1 MRFYKIFLTIILL
14 MLTVICNAAE
24 PNLIAFVGE
33 KISIEPFKP
42 KVRTMDSAFYA
53 KYRVLQVI
61 FGTLPAKEITFAVY
75 DHYGEPR
82 FSNYKHVLLFISKSD
97 DGSFYHQKYQYFPVY
112 KTKDGRW
119 FGCGSP
125 YQNEGNSHCH
135 MTAYTEDVEY
145 EKPVYFSLKGL
156 KRHEIKE
163 RYPAEFF
170 SYIKGRAYCKKGAPV
185 DELFRVKREGV
196 LRARGIFNE

>member
-1 MRFYKIFLTIILL
+1 

-97 DGSFYHQKYQYFPVY
+97 DGSFYHQKYQYHHH
-112 KTKDGRW
+112 
-119 FGCGSP
+119 
-125 YQNEGNSHCH
+125 Q
-135 MTAYTEDVEY
+135 
-145 EKPVYFSLKGL
+145 
-156 KRHEIKE
+156 
-163 RYPAEFF
+163 
-170 SYIKGRAYCKKGAPV
+170 
-185 DELFRVKREGV
+185 
-196 LRARGIFNE
+196 